1 MYSSGEIC
9 TNIDH
14 DDARLWRVDIA
25 ISDGF
30 VLTEVAAIVDVLRI
44 ANRLS
49 AAPVFDWSF
58 KSSGGGMVRSAGDA
72 IFHSDP
78 FPEKPDAKYLF
89 VPGNADPECDKFS
102 LRSVI
107 PVYTHRGARVFL
119 FAEAASRYIKES
131 GSENRKATTHWEN
144 SAILRER
151 DLRFE
156 AKDVIASEN
165 GSVVTC
171 AGMTSTFD
179 VMFAAIRPHMPLVLL
194 DRLADI
200 FLLEQVRDF
209 GTRQIQRGST
219 TTTAPDKALD
229 QCLQIMRECIEEPIS
244 IVSLAEQIE
253 LSVRVLERRFKAQFG
268 KTPVAYYRELRLS
281 HANNLLLNTP
291 LSIQE
296 IGLACGFPNGFST
309 QYRRLFGVSPTE
321 LKRKKL
327 KEAAGVKHG
336 QPSDGHKSLRTPG

>member
-1 MYSSGEIC
+1 MYGSDEIH
-9 TNIDH
+9 TNISH
-14 DDARLWRVDIA
+14 DGAHLWCVDIA

-49 AAPVFDWSF
+49 TAAVFDWAF
-58 KSSGGGMVRSAGDA
+58 KSSDGGIVRSAGDA

-78 FPEKPDAKYLF
+78 FPEKPDANYLF
-89 VPGNADPECDKFS
+89 VPGNADPECNKLS
-102 LRSVI
+102 LGNVI
-107 PVYTHRGARVFL
+107 PAYTHRGARVFL
-119 FAEAASRYIKES
+119 LAEAASRYIKES
-131 GSENRKATTHWEN
+131 GSENRKVTTHWEN

-151 DLRFE
+151 DLRFV

-179 VMFAAIRPHMPLVLL
+179 VMFAVIRPHLPLVLL

-209 GTRQIQRGST
+209 GTLQLQRGSAT
-219 TTTAPDKALD
+219 TTMPNKALD
-229 QCLQIMRECIEEPIS
+229 QCLQIMRERVEEPIS
-244 IVSLAEQIE
+244 IVSLADQIG

-268 KTPVAYYRELRLS
+268 KTPVAYYLELRLS

-296 IGLACGFPNGFST
+296 IGLACGFSNGFT
-309 QYRRLFGVSPTE
+309 AQYRRLFGVSPTE
-321 LKRKKL
+321 LRRKKL
-327 KEAAGVKHG
+327 KGVAGVKHD
-336 QPSDGHKSLRTPG
+336 QPSDGHKNCRVPG